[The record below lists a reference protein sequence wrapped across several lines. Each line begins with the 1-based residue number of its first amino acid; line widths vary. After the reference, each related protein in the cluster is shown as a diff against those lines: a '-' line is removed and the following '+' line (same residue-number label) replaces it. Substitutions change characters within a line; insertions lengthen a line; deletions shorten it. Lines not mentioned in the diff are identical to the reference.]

1 MIEKFISCCGLDCTQ
16 CDARIAT
23 LKNDDELRKATAEKW
38 QKLYNAP
45 NIAPELINCLGCR
58 QDGVKFA
65 HCLTCEIRKCVGDRG
80 FQTCG
85 ECPDMES
92 CETVAF
98 VHKHLPEAVTNL
110 KSLN

>member
-1 MIEKFISCCGLDCTQ
+1 MEKFISCCGINCAE

-23 LKNDDELRKATAEKW
+23 IKNDDDLRRATSEKW
-38 QKLYNAP
+38 QKLYDAP

-65 HCLTCEIRKCVGDRG
+65 HCFSCEIRKCVNAKNY
-80 FQTCG
+80 QTCG
-85 ECPDMES
+85 DCPEMES
-92 CETVAF
+92 CEIVSC
-98 VHKHLPEAVTNL
+98 VHKHLPEAITNL